1 MFREMRRFKQ
11 QVSQDECKKILKDE
25 KRAAFSVIGD
35 EGYPYTIPI
44 NFYYE
49 EADHTI
55 YFHGAREGHKMDAIQ
70 KCNKVCLTTWNQGF
84 KKEGNTF
91 MIIQTGM
98 RTDIPAFYSEWLCNR
113 IKEGYVMVR
122 NPYQPQQVTRYTFS
136 PSVVDLIAFCSKNPA
151 PMLSHMDLLK
161 TYGMYWFVTI
171 TPYGKEIEP
180 LVPDVEAVIDTFRQL
195 AEITGPDSMGWRYD
209 PIFLN
214 ETYTPEV
221 HIQKFTQIAQALE
234 GYTHTCVISFIDL
247 YQKVRRNFPEAQAV
261 PKEKRLSLG
270 KTMIQIAAA
279 HGMKVYP
286 CGEGTELA
294 CYGADCN
301 GCMTQETYEKAL
313 HTTLD
318 IPKKQPLR
326 KECACFMGN
335 DIGAY
340 NTCLHGC
347 KYCYANYDT
356 KTVRQNYA
364 LHDPKSPFLIGNL
377 KADDKIHQAD
387 QKSWIDGQLVLKFD

>member
-1 MFREMRRFKQ
+1 
-11 QVSQDECKKILKDE
+11 
-25 KRAAFSVIGD
+25 
-35 EGYPYTIPI
+35 
-44 NFYYE
+44 
-49 EADHTI
+49 
-55 YFHGAREGHKMDAIQ
+55 
-70 KCNKVCLTTWNQGF
+70 
-84 KKEGNTF
+84 

-301 GCMTQETYEKAL
+301 GCMTQETYEKAFWGAAMSFL
-313 HTTLD
+313 KVSVERYDEKPSL
-318 IPKKQPLR
+318 KNRR
-326 KECACFMGN
+326 KETLPGETGIAISDDMVLLFGN
-335 DIGAY
+335 MRGRTFKDVKDTPQFAHFLEQLCETR
-340 NTCLHGC
+340 NLSFSDEARNEQLNLLL
-347 KYCYANYDT
+347 KYAAERMSHEQT
-356 KTVRQNYA
+356 
-364 LHDPKSPFLIGNL
+364 
-377 KADDKIHQAD
+377 
-387 QKSWIDGQLVLKFD
+387 

>member
-1 MFREMRRFKQ
+1 
-11 QVSQDECKKILKDE
+11 
-25 KRAAFSVIGD
+25 
-35 EGYPYTIPI
+35 
-44 NFYYE
+44 
-49 EADHTI
+49 
-55 YFHGAREGHKMDAIQ
+55 
-70 KCNKVCLTTWNQGF
+70 
-84 KKEGNTF
+84 

-221 HIQKFTQIAQALE
+221 HIQKFTQNEQALE
-234 GYTHTCVISFIDL
+234 GYTNTCVISFIDL